1 LRNYPGAD
9 LDQGASP
16 GYVTLLEEFPAL
28 PESQRAAFPRN
39 FARMK
44 NGTLIPLI
52 LLLLFA
58 FAESRPSEEKSMKP
72 TRNSAAEPAF
82 TNRLIHETS
91 PYLRQHAHNPVD
103 WYPWGEEAL
112 EKARRE
118 DKPILLSIGYSA
130 CHWCH
135 VMERESFENEGI
147 AQVMNAHF
155 VNIKVD
161 REERPDLDTLYMN
174 YVQMTTGS
182 GGWPM
187 TVFLTPEEIPF
198 FGGTYF
204 PPDDR
209 FGRPGFG
216 RLCQALAEAYREKR
230 EEIEARG
237 PEILQRLE
245 AMNTL
250 PAGAATVTG
259 ASLDQAFDQLAPRF
273 DLTHGG
279 FSGTPKFPGSMSL
292 TFLLR
297 HFSRTGRREGSEFV
311 ALTLEKMARGGM
323 YDQLG
328 GGFHR
333 YSVDERWLVPHFEK
347 MLYDNA
353 LLSRLYLE
361 AYQLDPQP
369 LYARVVEEILDYVV
383 REMLNPQGGF
393 YSTQDADSEG
403 HEGKFFVWTP
413 TEVGEILGEEASKA
427 FCRYYDV
434 TDGGNFE
441 GSNILNVPRP
451 LEQVAGELSLSPAE
465 LAGILSEARERLFRE
480 REKRVKPH
488 RDEKIL
494 TGWNGMMSVSFVEAS
509 VVLQRA
515 DYLEVAR
522 RNARFLLEHLCR
534 GDRIFRTHKDGVSKL
549 PGYLDDYANLV
560 EHLLALY
567 QATGEREWLDQ
578 AVLYN
583 DAMLEQFW
591 DREQSIFFLTGKEH
605 EQLLTPVRDAYD
617 NATPA
622 GSSVAVFNLL
632 KLAILTGNPEYR
644 SIAETNLETMH
655 LPLTRYP
662 NGFGYLLGA
671 ADFYLGPVKE
681 IAVVGDPQ
689 SDETRRL
696 LEVVHRQFLPNKVVA
711 LLDPNDA
718 EGARELPLLEGK
730 TLVKGRPAAYVCE
743 NYTCKAPV
751 TEPGE
756 LELELGVKR

>member
-1 LRNYPGAD
+1 
-9 LDQGASP
+9 
-16 GYVTLLEEFPAL
+16 
-28 PESQRAAFPRN
+28 
-39 FARMK
+39 MK
-44 NGTLIPLI
+44 NGVLILLI
-52 LLLLFA
+52 LLLGFA
-58 FAESRPSEEKSMKP
+58 FLESRPSEETSMET
-72 TRNSAAEPAF
+72 TRNSAAESEF

-103 WYPWGEEAL
+103 WYPWGQEAL
-112 EKARRE
+112 DKAKRE

-135 VMERESFENEGI
+135 VMERESFENEAI
-147 AQVMNAHF
+147 AEVMNAHF

-187 TVFLTPEEIPF
+187 TVFLTPDQIPF
-198 FGGTYF
+198 YGGTYF
-204 PPDDR
+204 PPEDR

-216 RLCQALAEAYREKR
+216 RLCLTLAEAYREKK

-237 PEILQRLE
+237 PDIVQSLA

-250 PAGAATVTG
+250 PPGAGKVTA
-259 ASLDQAFDQLAPRF
+259 ASLDLAFNQLAPRF
-273 DLTHGG
+273 DTTHGG
-279 FSGTPKFPGSMSL
+279 FTGAPKFPGSMSL
-292 TFLLR
+292 AFLLR
-297 HFSRTGRREGSEFV
+297 HFSRAGRREGREFV

-383 REMLNPQGGF
+383 REMQSPEGGF

-413 TEVGEILGEEASKA
+413 TEIGEILGEEEGKV

-434 TDGGNFE
+434 TTQGNFE
-441 GSNILNVPRP
+441 GANILNVPRP
-451 LEQVAGELSLSPAE
+451 LEQVAKELSLSPGE
-465 LAGILSEARERLFRE
+465 LARILSEARQRLFPE

-494 TGWNGMMSVSFVEAS
+494 TGWNGMMGVSFVEAS
-509 VVLQRA
+509 LVLQRP

-522 RNARFLLEHLCR
+522 RNARFLLKHLCR
-534 GDRIFRTHKDGVSKL
+534 KGRIFRTHKDGVSKL
-549 PGYLDDYANLV
+549 RGYLDDYANLV
-560 EHLLALY
+560 EYLLALY

-578 AVLYN
+578 AVIYN
-583 DAMLEQFW
+583 DAMLELFW
-591 DREQSIFFLTGKEH
+591 DREQAIFFLTGKEH
-605 EQLLTPVRDAYD
+605 EKLVTPVRDAYD

-632 KLAILTGNPEYR
+632 KLAILTGNLEYR
-644 SIAETNLETMH
+644 SIAETNLENMH

-681 IAVVGDPQ
+681 IAVVGDPE
-689 SDETRRL
+689 SGETRRL
-696 LEVVHRQFLPNKVVA
+696 LEVVHGRFLPNKVVA
-711 LLDPNDA
+711 ILDPNAAD
-718 EGARELPLLEGK
+718 GAGDLPLLEGK

-751 TEPGE
+751 TEPSQ
-756 LELELGVKR
+756 LELALSRNP

>member
-1 LRNYPGAD
+1 
-9 LDQGASP
+9 
-16 GYVTLLEEFPAL
+16 
-28 PESQRAAFPRN
+28 
-39 FARMK
+39 MK
-44 NGTLIPLI
+44 SGVLILLI
-52 LLLLFA
+52 LLLGFA
-58 FAESRPSEEKSMKP
+58 FLESRPSEETSMET
-72 TRNSAAEPAF
+72 TRNSAAESEF

-103 WYPWGEEAL
+103 WYPWGQEAL
-112 EKARRE
+112 DKAKRE

-135 VMERESFENEGI
+135 VMERESFENEAI
-147 AQVMNAHF
+147 AEVMNAHF

-187 TVFLTPEEIPF
+187 TVFLTPDQIPF
-198 FGGTYF
+198 YGGTYF
-204 PPDDR
+204 PPEDR
-209 FGRPGFG
+209 SGRPGFG
-216 RLCQALAEAYREKR
+216 RLCLTLAEAYREKR

-237 PEILQRLE
+237 PEIVQSLA

-250 PAGAATVTG
+250 PPGAGKVTA
-259 ASLDQAFDQLAPRF
+259 ASLDLAFDQLVPRF
-273 DLTHGG
+273 DRTHGG
-279 FSGTPKFPGSMSL
+279 FTGAPKFPGSMSL
-292 TFLLR
+292 AFLLR
-297 HFSRTGRREGSEFV
+297 HFSRAGRQEGRDFV
-311 ALTLEKMARGGM
+311 ALSLQKMARGGM

-403 HEGKFFVWTP
+403 HEGKFFIWTP
-413 TEVGEILGEEASKA
+413 REIGEILGEEEGKV

-434 TDGGNFE
+434 TAQGNFE
-441 GSNILNVPRP
+441 GANILNVPRP
-451 LEQVAGELSLSPAE
+451 LEQVARELSLSPGE
-465 LAGILSEARERLFRE
+465 LSRILSEGRQRLFRE
-480 REKRVKPH
+480 REKRIKPH

-494 TGWNGMMSVSFVEAS
+494 TGWNGMMGVSFVEAS

-522 RNARFLLEHLCR
+522 RNARFLLKHLCR
-534 GDRIFRTHKDGVSKL
+534 KGRIFRTHKDGVSKL
-549 PGYLDDYANLV
+549 RGYLDDYANLV
-560 EHLLALY
+560 EQLLALY

-578 AVLYN
+578 AVIYN
-583 DAMLEQFW
+583 DAMLELFW
-591 DREQSIFFLTGKEH
+591 DREQAAFFLTGKEH
-605 EQLLTPVRDAYD
+605 EKLVTPVRDVYD

-632 KLAILTGNPEYR
+632 KLAILTGNMEYR
-644 SIAETNLETMH
+644 SIAETNLESMH

-681 IAVVGDPQ
+681 IAVVGDPE
-689 SDETRRL
+689 SGETRRL
-696 LEVVHRQFLPNKVVA
+696 LEVVHGRFLPNKVVA
-711 LLDPNDA
+711 ILDPNATD
-718 EGARELPLLEGK
+718 GAGDLPLLEGK

-751 TEPGE
+751 TEPSQ
-756 LELELGVKR
+756 LELALNQNP

>member
-1 LRNYPGAD
+1 
-9 LDQGASP
+9 
-16 GYVTLLEEFPAL
+16 
-28 PESQRAAFPRN
+28 
-39 FARMK
+39 MK
-44 NGTLIPLI
+44 NGVLILLI
-52 LLLLFA
+52 LLLGFA
-58 FAESRPSEEKSMKP
+58 FLESRPSEETSMET
-72 TRNSAAEPAF
+72 TRNSAAESEF

-103 WYPWGEEAL
+103 WYPWGQEAL
-112 EKARRE
+112 DKAKRE

-135 VMERESFENEGI
+135 VMERESFENEAI
-147 AQVMNAHF
+147 AEVMNAHF

-187 TVFLTPEEIPF
+187 TVFLTPDQIPF
-198 FGGTYF
+198 YGGTYF
-204 PPDDR
+204 PPEDR
-209 FGRPGFG
+209 SGRPGFG
-216 RLCQALAEAYREKR
+216 RLCLTLAEAYREKR

-237 PEILQRLE
+237 PEIVQSLA

-250 PAGAATVTG
+250 PPGAGKVTA
-259 ASLDQAFDQLAPRF
+259 ASLDLAFNQLAPRF
-273 DLTHGG
+273 DRTHGG
-279 FSGTPKFPGSMSL
+279 FTGAPKFPGSMSL
-292 TFLLR
+292 AFLLR
-297 HFSRTGRREGSEFV
+297 HFSRAGRQEGRDFV
-311 ALTLEKMARGGM
+311 ALSLQKMARGGM

-383 REMLNPQGGF
+383 REMQSPEGGF

-403 HEGKFFVWTP
+403 HEGKFFIWTP
-413 TEVGEILGEEASKA
+413 KEIGEILGEEEGKV

-434 TDGGNFE
+434 TTQGNFE
-441 GSNILNVPRP
+441 GANILNVPRP
-451 LEQVAGELSLSPAE
+451 LEQVARELSLSPGE
-465 LAGILSEARERLFRE
+465 LSRILSEGRQRLFRE
-480 REKRVKPH
+480 REKRIKPH

-494 TGWNGMMSVSFVEAS
+494 TGWNGMMAVSFVEAS

-522 RNARFLLEHLCR
+522 RNARFLLKHLCR
-534 GDRIFRTHKDGVSKL
+534 KGRIFRTHKDGVSKL
-549 PGYLDDYANLV
+549 RGYLDDYANLV
-560 EHLLALY
+560 EQLLALY
-567 QATGEREWLDQ
+567 QATGKREWLDE
-578 AVLYN
+578 AVIYN

-591 DREQSIFFLTGKEH
+591 NREQAAFFLTGKEH
-605 EQLLTPVRDAYD
+605 EKLVTPVRDVYD

-632 KLAILTGNPEYR
+632 KLAILTGNMEYR
-644 SIAETNLETMH
+644 SIAETNLESMH

-681 IAVVGDPQ
+681 IAVVGDLK
-689 SDETRRL
+689 SGETRRL
-696 LEVVHRQFLPNKVVA
+696 LEVVHGRFLPNKVVA
-711 LLDPNDA
+711 ILDPNATD
-718 EGARELPLLEGK
+718 GAGDLPLLEGK

-751 TEPGE
+751 TEPSQ
-756 LELELGVKR
+756 LELALNQNP

>member
-1 LRNYPGAD
+1 
-9 LDQGASP
+9 
-16 GYVTLLEEFPAL
+16 
-28 PESQRAAFPRN
+28 
-39 FARMK
+39 MK
-44 NGTLIPLI
+44 SGVLILLI
-52 LLLLFA
+52 LLLVFA
-58 FAESRPSEEKSMKP
+58 FLESRPSEETSMQP
-72 TRNSAAEPAF
+72 TRNSAAEPEF
-82 TNRLIHETS
+82 TNQLIHETS

-103 WYPWGEEAL
+103 WYPWGQEAL
-112 EKARRE
+112 DKAKRE

-135 VMERESFENEGI
+135 VMERESFENEAI
-147 AQVMNAHF
+147 AEVMNAHF

-187 TVFLTPEEIPF
+187 TVFLTPDQIPF
-198 FGGTYF
+198 YGGTYF
-204 PPDDR
+204 PPEDR
-209 FGRPGFG
+209 SGRPGFG
-216 RLCQALAEAYREKR
+216 RLCLTLAEAYREKR

-237 PEILQRLE
+237 PDIVQSLA

-250 PAGAATVTG
+250 PPGAGKVTA
-259 ASLDQAFDQLAPRF
+259 ASLDLAFDQLVPRF
-273 DLTHGG
+273 DRTHGG
-279 FSGTPKFPGSMSL
+279 FTGAPKFPGSMSL
-292 TFLLR
+292 AFLLR
-297 HFSRTGRREGSEFV
+297 HFSRAGRQEGRDFV
-311 ALTLEKMARGGM
+311 ALSLQKMARGGM

-403 HEGKFFVWTP
+403 HEGKFFIWTP
-413 TEVGEILGEEASKA
+413 KEIGEILGEEEGKV

-434 TDGGNFE
+434 TAQGNFE
-441 GSNILNVPRP
+441 GANILNVPRP
-451 LEQVAGELSLSPAE
+451 LEQVARELSLSPGE
-465 LAGILSEARERLFRE
+465 LSRILSEGRQRLFRE
-480 REKRVKPH
+480 REKRIKPH

-494 TGWNGMMSVSFVEAS
+494 TGWNGMMGVSFVEAS

-522 RNARFLLEHLCR
+522 RNARFLLKHLCR
-534 GDRIFRTHKDGVSKL
+534 KGRIFRTHKDGVSKL
-549 PGYLDDYANLV
+549 RGYLDDYANLV
-560 EHLLALY
+560 EQLLALY
-567 QATGEREWLDQ
+567 QATGEREWLDE
-578 AVLYN
+578 AVIYN

-591 DREQSIFFLTGKEH
+591 NREQAAFFLTGKEH
-605 EQLLTPVRDAYD
+605 EKLVTPVRDVYD

-632 KLAILTGNPEYR
+632 KLAILTGNMEYR
-644 SIAETNLETMH
+644 SIAETNLESMH

-681 IAVVGDPQ
+681 IAVVGDLK
-689 SDETRRL
+689 SGETRRL
-696 LEVVHRQFLPNKVVA
+696 LEVVHGRFLPNKVVA
-711 LLDPNDA
+711 ILDPNATD
-718 EGARELPLLEGK
+718 GAGDLPLLEGK

-751 TEPGE
+751 TEPSQ
-756 LELELGVKR
+756 LELALNQNP

>member
-1 LRNYPGAD
+1 
-9 LDQGASP
+9 
-16 GYVTLLEEFPAL
+16 
-28 PESQRAAFPRN
+28 
-39 FARMK
+39 MK
-44 NGTLIPLI
+44 NGVLILLI
-52 LLLLFA
+52 LLLGFA
-58 FAESRPSEEKSMKP
+58 FLESRPSEETSMET
-72 TRNSAAEPAF
+72 TRNSAAESEF

-103 WYPWGEEAL
+103 WYPWGQEAL
-112 EKARRE
+112 DKAKRE

-135 VMERESFENEGI
+135 VMERESFENEAI
-147 AQVMNAHF
+147 AEVMNAHF

-187 TVFLTPEEIPF
+187 TVFLTPDQIPF
-198 FGGTYF
+198 YGGTYF
-204 PPDDR
+204 PPEDR

-216 RLCQALAEAYREKR
+216 RLCLTLAEAYREKK

-237 PEILQRLE
+237 PDIVQSLA

-250 PAGAATVTG
+250 PPGAGKVTA
-259 ASLDQAFDQLAPRF
+259 ASLDLAFDQLAPRF
-273 DLTHGG
+273 DTTHGG
-279 FSGTPKFPGSMSL
+279 FTGAPKFPGSMSL
-292 TFLLR
+292 AFLLR
-297 HFSRTGRREGSEFV
+297 HFSRAGRQEGRDFV
-311 ALTLEKMARGGM
+311 ALSLQKMARGGM

-383 REMLNPQGGF
+383 REMLNPEGGF

-403 HEGKFFVWTP
+403 HEGKFFIWTP
-413 TEVGEILGEEASKA
+413 REIGEILGEEEGKV

-434 TDGGNFE
+434 TAQGNFE
-441 GSNILNVPRP
+441 GANILNVPRP
-451 LEQVAGELSLSPAE
+451 LEQVARELSLSPGE
-465 LAGILSEARERLFRE
+465 LSRILSEGRQRLFRE
-480 REKRVKPH
+480 REKRIKPH

-494 TGWNGMMSVSFVEAS
+494 TGWNGMMGVSFVEAS

-522 RNARFLLEHLCR
+522 RNARFLREHLCR
-534 GDRIFRTHKDGVSKL
+534 KGRIFRTHKDGVSKL
-549 PGYLDDYANLV
+549 RGYLDDYANLV
-560 EHLLALY
+560 EQLLALY

-578 AVLYN
+578 AVIYN
-583 DAMLEQFW
+583 DAMLELFW
-591 DREQSIFFLTGKEH
+591 DREQAAFFLTGKEH
-605 EQLLTPVRDAYD
+605 EKLVTPVRDVYD

-632 KLAILTGNPEYR
+632 KLAILTGNMEYR
-644 SIAETNLETMH
+644 SIAETNLESMH

-681 IAVVGDPQ
+681 IAVVGDLK
-689 SDETRRL
+689 SGETRRL
-696 LEVVHRQFLPNKVVA
+696 LEVVHGRFLPNKVVA
-711 LLDPNDA
+711 ILDPNATD
-718 EGARELPLLEGK
+718 GAGDLPLLEGK

-751 TEPGE
+751 TEPSQ
-756 LELELGVKR
+756 LELALNQNP

>member
-1 LRNYPGAD
+1 
-9 LDQGASP
+9 
-16 GYVTLLEEFPAL
+16 
-28 PESQRAAFPRN
+28 
-39 FARMK
+39 MK
-44 NGTLIPLI
+44 SGVLILLI
-52 LLLLFA
+52 LLLVFA
-58 FAESRPSEEKSMKP
+58 FLESRPSEETSMQT
-72 TRNSAAEPAF
+72 TRNSAAESEF

-103 WYPWGEEAL
+103 WYPWGQEAL
-112 EKARRE
+112 DKAKRE

-135 VMERESFENEGI
+135 VMERESFENEAI
-147 AQVMNAHF
+147 AEVMNAHF

-187 TVFLTPEEIPF
+187 TVFLTPDQIPF
-198 FGGTYF
+198 YGGTYF
-204 PPDDR
+204 PPEDR

-216 RLCQALAEAYREKR
+216 RLCLTLAEAYREKK

-237 PEILQRLE
+237 PDIVQSLA

-250 PAGAATVTG
+250 PPGAGKVTA
-259 ASLDQAFDQLAPRF
+259 ASLDLAFDQLVPRF
-273 DLTHGG
+273 DRTHGG
-279 FSGTPKFPGSMSL
+279 FTGAPKFPGSMSL
-292 TFLLR
+292 AFLLR
-297 HFSRTGRREGSEFV
+297 HFSRAGRQEGRDFV
-311 ALTLEKMARGGM
+311 ALSLQKMARGGM

-403 HEGKFFVWTP
+403 HEGKFFIWTP
-413 TEVGEILGEEASKA
+413 REIGEILGEEEGKV

-434 TDGGNFE
+434 TAQGNFE
-441 GSNILNVPRP
+441 GANILNVPRP
-451 LEQVAGELSLSPAE
+451 LEQVARELSLSPGE
-465 LAGILSEARERLFRE
+465 LSRILSEGRQRLFRE
-480 REKRVKPH
+480 REKRIKPH

-494 TGWNGMMSVSFVEAS
+494 TGWNGMMGVSFVEAS

-522 RNARFLLEHLCR
+522 RNARFLLKHLCR
-534 GDRIFRTHKDGVSKL
+534 KGRIFRTHKDGVSKL
-549 PGYLDDYANLV
+549 RGYLDDYANFV
-560 EHLLALY
+560 EQLLALY
-567 QATGEREWLDQ
+567 QATGEREWLDE
-578 AVLYN
+578 AVIYN

-591 DREQSIFFLTGKEH
+591 NREQAAFFLTGKEH
-605 EQLLTPVRDAYD
+605 EKLVTPVRDVYD

-632 KLAILTGNPEYR
+632 KLAILTGTMEYR
-644 SIAETNLETMH
+644 SIAETNLESMH
-655 LPLTRYP
+655 LPLTRHP
-662 NGFGYLLGA
+662 AGFGYLLGA

-681 IAVVGDPQ
+681 IAVVGDPE
-689 SDETRRL
+689 SGETRRL
-696 LEVVHRQFLPNKVVA
+696 LEVVHGRFLPNKVVA
-711 LLDPNDA
+711 ILDPNATD
-718 EGARELPLLEGK
+718 GAGDLPLLEGK

-751 TEPGE
+751 TEPSQ
-756 LELELGVKR
+756 LELALNQNP

>member
-1 LRNYPGAD
+1 
-9 LDQGASP
+9 
-16 GYVTLLEEFPAL
+16 
-28 PESQRAAFPRN
+28 
-39 FARMK
+39 MK
-44 NGTLIPLI
+44 SGVLILLI
-52 LLLLFA
+52 LLLVFA
-58 FAESRPSEEKSMKP
+58 FLESRPSEETSMQP
-72 TRNSAAEPAF
+72 TRNSAAEPEF
-82 TNRLIHETS
+82 TNQLIHETS

-103 WYPWGEEAL
+103 WYPWGQEAL
-112 EKARRE
+112 DKAKRE

-135 VMERESFENEGI
+135 VMERESFENEAI
-147 AQVMNAHF
+147 AEVMNAHF

-187 TVFLTPEEIPF
+187 TVFLTPDQIPF
-198 FGGTYF
+198 YGGTYF
-204 PPDDR
+204 PPEDR
-209 FGRPGFG
+209 SGRPGFG
-216 RLCQALAEAYREKR
+216 RLCLTLAEAYREKR

-237 PEILQRLE
+237 PEIVQSLA

-250 PAGAATVTG
+250 PPGAGKVTA
-259 ASLDQAFDQLAPRF
+259 ASLDLAFDQLVPRF
-273 DLTHGG
+273 DRTHGG
-279 FSGTPKFPGSMSL
+279 FTGAPKFPGSMSL
-292 TFLLR
+292 AFLLR
-297 HFSRTGRREGSEFV
+297 HFSRAGRQEGRDFV
-311 ALTLEKMARGGM
+311 ALSLQKMARGGM

-403 HEGKFFVWTP
+403 HEGKFFIWTP
-413 TEVGEILGEEASKA
+413 KEIGEILGEEEGKV

-434 TDGGNFE
+434 TAQGNFE
-441 GSNILNVPRP
+441 GANILNVPRP
-451 LEQVAGELSLSPAE
+451 LEQVARELSLSPGE
-465 LAGILSEARERLFRE
+465 LSRILSEGRQRLFRE
-480 REKRVKPH
+480 REKRIKPH

-494 TGWNGMMSVSFVEAS
+494 TGWNGMMAVSFVEAS

-522 RNARFLLEHLCR
+522 RNARFLLKHLCR
-534 GDRIFRTHKDGVSKL
+534 KGRIFRTHKDGVSKL
-549 PGYLDDYANLV
+549 RGYLDDYANLV
-560 EHLLALY
+560 EQLLALY
-567 QATGEREWLDQ
+567 QATGEREWLDE
-578 AVLYN
+578 AVIYN

-591 DREQSIFFLTGKEH
+591 NREQAAFFLTGKEH
-605 EQLLTPVRDAYD
+605 EKLVTPVRDVYD

-632 KLAILTGNPEYR
+632 KLAILTGNMEYR
-644 SIAETNLETMH
+644 SIAETNLESMH

-681 IAVVGDPQ
+681 IAVVGDLK
-689 SDETRRL
+689 SGETRRL
-696 LEVVHRQFLPNKVVA
+696 LEVVHGRFLPNKVVA
-711 LLDPNDA
+711 ILDPNATD
-718 EGARELPLLEGK
+718 GAGDLPLLEGK

-751 TEPGE
+751 TEPSQ
-756 LELELGVKR
+756 LELALNQNP